1 MTKVHNNFVTN
12 IKLLAWFWRK
22 IVKHRMKVNDWVLTS
37 LGNNTVLNLYSTA
50 QKKDKEHNSIFIWR
64 QTCRTKGKASHGGT
78 DRGQL
83 GTVVQRQTG
92 RQRGWR
98 PLRVYVSQEWWTRC
112 WKLPTLR
119 WWHGHQEGRKARL
132 RQQDSPHWPCGQTI
146 CRNVLCGH
154 AGHQL
159 LEGRQGDEDPA
170 QNVQVYVLC
179 DGGPEDPGEESHLCL
194 HGSRIS

>member
-1 MTKVHNNFVTN
+1 MIEIWHPSATT
-12 IKLLAWFWRK
+12 
-22 IVKHRMKVNDWVLTS
+22 
-37 LGNNTVLNLYSTA
+37 LYSTYTV
-50 QKKDKEHNSIFIWR
+50 QHRK
-64 QTCRTKGKASHGGT
+64 RTRNTIASSSEGKHAGPKASHGGT

-83 GTVVQRQTG
+83 GTVVQSQTG

-159 LEGRQGDEDPA
+159 LDGGQGDEDPA

>member
-37 LGNNTVLNLYSTA
+37 LGNNTVLNLYSTG

-64 QTCRTKGKASHGGT
+64 QTCRTKGQPWG
-78 DRGQL
+78 D
-83 GTVVQRQTG
+83 
-92 RQRGWR
+92 RQRTTGDSRSTSNWKTEGLKTSSS
-98 PLRVYVSQEWWTRC
+98 LRIAGMVNKVLEATY
-112 WKLPTLR
+112 TLR

-159 LEGRQGDEDPA
+159 LDGGQGDEDPA